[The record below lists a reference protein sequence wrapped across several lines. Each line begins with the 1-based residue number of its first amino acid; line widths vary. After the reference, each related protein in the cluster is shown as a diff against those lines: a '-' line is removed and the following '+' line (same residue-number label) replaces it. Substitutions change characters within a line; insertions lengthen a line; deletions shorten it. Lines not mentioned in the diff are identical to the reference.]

1 MKPINKELIIKVCEH
16 ILKYNLSYR
25 KTADIFGINFKTVF
39 NYTQMIKN
47 IDSELHSKVQKCLN
61 RKKTLNYRY
70 PNNLNN
76 IYEKI
81 CEYYICG
88 NTMKQTGIHFNS
100 SNRSIHYLFHNYV
113 KNNDPELY
121 VMILNMIELNKL
133 KSIKIRSGIRKMK
146 NIEERINLCKTIIG
160 DKLTLKE
167 ASEIFE
173 LDVKTVK
180 NYINSIKNVDCE
192 WYNKVC
198 KHFMK
203 TRRDKHE

>member
-25 KTADIFGINFKTVF
+25 KTADIFGINFKTVS
-39 NYTQMIKN
+39 NYTEAIKN

-61 RKKTLNYRY
+61 RKKILNY
-70 PNNLNN
+70 PNNLKY
-76 IYEKI
+76 IYKEI
-81 CEYYICG
+81 CEYYLCG
-88 NTMKQTGIHFNS
+88 NTMKKTGIHFDS
-100 SNRSIHYLFHNYV
+100 SNRAIHYLFHNYV
-113 KNNDPELY
+113 KIYDPELY
-121 VMILNMIELNKL
+121 IMVLDMIELNKL

-167 ASEIFE
+167 VSKRFE

-180 NYINSIKNVDCE
+180 NYIVSIKDVDCE
-192 WYNKVC
+192 LYNEVY
-198 KHFMK
+198 KHL
-203 TRRDKHE
+203 